1 MAYYSLEPFG
11 DELVLLDE
19 HFARLQALI
28 ANVNRDPKK
37 RRKAFEPD
45 DFRLLGTRDEV
56 QQKSPQEVYSI
67 FRTWAMLNKE

>member
-11 DELVLLDE
+11 DELALMDN
-19 HFARLQALI
+19 HFASLQALI
-28 ANVNRDPKK
+28 ANANRDPKK
-37 RRKAFEPD
+37 RRKAYEPD
-45 DFRLLGTRDEV
+45 DFRLLGTREEV